1 VGSRVEPGLLDSTV
15 TRYFSGRH
23 DATTQ
28 RAKIRLDTVE
38 WLVFAAKREM
48 RPPICSLA
56 HGIPGGRDTDMG
68 EDLFEII
75 GKAQVCV
82 H

>member
-1 VGSRVEPGLLDSTV
+1 MGSKVEPGLLDSTV

-28 RAKIRLDTVE
+28 RAKIRLGTVE

-48 RPPICSLA
+48 RPPIYSLA
-56 HGIPGGRDTDMG
+56 YGIPDGRDTDMV
-68 EDLFEII
+68 EDLFEVIS
-75 GKAQVCV
+75 KAQVCV